1 MKRQSKQVS
10 GTPAALQPDEAIA
23 ATASPAPVSPPA
35 VRIVKISTCPS
46 LSGKSTLT
54 YHLGCTGKAEIQIR
68 VAANSGGGFFSVE
81 WIALNTIQKVFSRIP
96 SERPITSYPLQ
107 QLFRGKSVNTPSF
120 LMAVLKHE
128 GLVVPMTDK
137 RRHFKC
143 VDPAAFIAMVKG
155 LAASAID
162 LKVEDDKVDT
172 KKVAGKVEVKKVE
185 ANAAANTPVKARG
198 TSPVI
203 AAKPKVVAPTKKVTV
218 RKSAEPKPETMP
230 DAIPVESEAIPE
242 AIQEATPMESEA
254 VQEAAPVESEA
265 ATSR

>member
-10 GTPAALQPDEAIA
+10 GTPAAPQQNEAIA
-23 ATASPAPVSPPA
+23 TPAPVTPPA

-81 WIALNTIQKVFSRIP
+81 WIALNTIQKVFARIP
-96 SERPITSYPLQ
+96 PDRPITSYPLQ

-137 RRHFKC
+137 RRRFEC

-162 LKVEDDKVDT
+162 LKVEDTKVET

-185 ANAAANTPVKARG
+185 ANAAANTAAKV
-198 TSPVI
+198 

-218 RKSAEPKPETMP
+218 RKSVEATPEAMP
-230 DAIPVESEAIPE
+230 DAIQE
-242 AIQEATPMESEA
+242 AIQEAVPVKSEA
-254 VQEAAPVESEA
+254 LQEAIQAESEA

>member
-10 GTPAALQPDEAIA
+10 GTPAALQQNEAIA

-81 WIALNTIQKVFSRIP
+81 WIALNTIQKVFARIP

-128 GLVVPMTDK
+128 GLVVPMTDR

-162 LKVEDDKVDT
+162 LKVEDTKVET

-185 ANAAANTPVKARG
+185 ANAAANP
-198 TSPVI
+198 PVI
-203 AAKPKVVAPTKKVTV
+203 ADKPKVFAPTKKVTV
-218 RKSAEPKPETMP
+218 RKSAEAKPERMP
-230 DAIPVESEAIPE
+230 ERMPEAMQEAMQKATPLESEAI
-242 AIQEATPMESEA
+242 Q
-254 VQEAAPVESEA
+254 V
-265 ATSR
+265 